1 MTSTRPRLMRFAGGC
16 LLAVLATGCADGEGR
31 GPQRIEGWS
40 VADDELNLWVDTC
53 DGDPETTLEES
64 DAEVV
69 ITVISTKRDTDDD
82 CQDPVKV
89 VLSQPLDG
97 RRVVDGKTGEEAPP
111 MEG

>member
-1 MTSTRPRLMRFAGGC
+1 MNIAVAC
-16 LLAVLATGCADGEGR
+16 LLTAFAAGCADGEGR

-40 VADDELNLWVDTC
+40 VSDDDELILWVDTC

-69 ITVISTKRDTDDD
+69 ITVVSTKRSSDDD
-82 CQDPVKV
+82 CQEPVTV
-89 VLSQPLDG
+89 VLSQPLGD
-97 RRVVDGKTGEEAPP
+97 REVADGKTGDKAPS